1 MVVKSD
7 DKKVK
12 VLPLGKYNK
21 RRKEALE
28 MKKLVLN
35 RKDFRHINDLMVE
48 FTLMQLKLK
57 EAGFDMIQPI
67 SKVEDAVT
75 GEIVFTQA
83 PDQTY

>member
-1 MVVKSD
+1 
-7 DKKVK
+7 
-12 VLPLGKYNK
+12 
-21 RRKEALE
+21 